1 MEEIMLFPL
10 SSVVLP
16 EGKMKLRIFEPRY
29 QRMVAQCSK
38 MGRGFGLCLFESK
51 SNKNASELSEFGT
64 LVKIVDFETLSD
76 GLLGITVVGMRRF
89 EILKVRV
96 EYDGLRIATV
106 QWLPDWPSHELLDRE
121 RFLGEQLQEV
131 YQQFPQ
137 IGELH
142 SLCFFDDASWVCQR
156 WLELLPLTNA
166 QFDVLVGQRDHHA
179 ALSFLLRTIES
190 RLDT

>member
-38 MGRGFGLCLFESK
+38 TGRGFGLCLYESK
-51 SNKNASELSEFGT
+51 LNKNASELSEFGT

-106 QWLPDWPSHELLDRE
+106 QWLPDWPNHELLDRE
-121 RFLGEQLQEV
+121 RFLGEKLQEV

>member
-38 MGRGFGLCLFESK
+38 TGRGFGLCLFESK

-76 GLLGITVVGMRRF
+76 GLLGITVVGMHRF

-121 RFLGEQLQEV
+121 RFLGRNCRKCINSFRKLV
-131 YQQFPQ
+131 SYT
-137 IGELH
+137 
-142 SLCFFDDASWVCQR
+142 VCAF
-156 WLELLPLTNA
+156 LMMPVGSVNA
-166 QFDVLVGQRDHHA
+166 G
-179 ALSFLLRTIES
+179 LSCYP
-190 RLDT
+190 

>member
-1 MEEIMLFPL
+1 MLFPL

-38 MGRGFGLCLFESK
+38 TGRGFGLCLFESK

-131 YQQFPQ
+131 YRQFPQ